1 MGQAINAPKQISEST
16 LTYNL
21 DKYPSGIYY
30 ISIVKNG
37 YTWTQKII
45 KH

>member
-1 MGQAINAPKQISEST
+1 MGQEINAPSQVSEST

-21 DKYPSGIYY
+21 NEYPSGIYFL
-30 ISIVKNG
+30 SIVKNE

-45 KH
+45 KN